1 MTQPTHH
8 KGNTLDLNFT
18 NAPARLNN
26 ICVDSTG
33 KFLISDHYPVTAD
46 IFSISIHTNTHPLNQ
61 PAPLNYLKADLP
73 QLAYHLS
80 LDIKTFTQTLG
91 NSPRVW
97 EDLKYVILNCSEC
110 FIPRAIIPSKP
121 SPPWFNSSIRHQ
133 LNRTRTLKKR
143 VKKRPTLHMQD
154 KLTTAELILQTAM
167 LEAKENYL
175 STLVGSFKTQPKK
188 LYGYLNSLNE
198 SKYKPQSIVH
208 NNQIVQDPRQKAELF
223 NKFFNSTFTKS
234 NFKLPPVSSLQV
246 PTIQLSSISF
256 TELEVYEAL
265 AQLDPQKAMGCD
277 MISPLVL
284 KLCADTLAQP
294 LHNLFST
301 CIESGTISQEWK
313 IHKICPILK
322 SGNLLEVKNYRPISW
337 LSIVSKVL
345 ERIIFN
351 KIIDFLRPKFSKQQF
366 GFQKNKSSLSQL
378 LSSFAYILEE
388 IDKGSTVDMIFL
400 DLKKAFDTVP
410 HEELFF
416 KLRNIGI
423 TGPLWYWFKSYL
435 AYGQHFVSVDNNS
448 STLLPVLSG
457 IPQGSILG
465 PVLFLVYIN
474 DLPEQINYASCY
486 LFADDTKLI
495 KSIRGINDSL
505 LMQSDVDSLH
515 RWCEQCKLKLN
526 ASKCQTLSVSLSNH
540 HQNHQ
545 CQHYSIDGANLDSTN
560 SQRDLGVLVK
570 CDLSWTDHLNQ
581 ICGRGYR
588 SLNMIRR
595 TIPPGN
601 NHPKEATCESHLTL
615 YISLVRSHLTLY
627 ISLVRSHLTL
637 YISLVRSHL
646 TLYISLVRSHLTL
659 YISLVRSHL
668 TLYISL
674 VRSHLTL
681 YISLVRSHLTLY
693 ISLVRSHLTLYI
705 SLVRSHLTLYIS
717 LVRSHLTLYISLVR
731 SHLTLY
737 ISLVR
742 SHLTLYISLVRSHLT
757 LYISLVRS
765 HLTLYISLVRSH
777 LTLYISLV
785 RSHLTLY
792 ISLVRSHLTLYISLV
807 RSHLTLYISLVR
819 SHLTLYISLV
829 RSHLTLYISLVRSHL
844 TYCSQ
849 LWRPRMVKDILSVER
864 VQRKVT
870 KYVLSD
876 YSNDYKLRLQSLH
889 MLPLMYWLEL
899 QDIMFLVKCLQDPH
913 DCRNIRSHVSF
924 SPSGTRAGSGN
935 KLKYEYRRT
944 SNGRHFYFNRVVR
957 LWNKLPSSC
966 IDLTKS
972 FTTVRHTVRAF
983 L

>member
-1 MTQPTHH
+1 MYTKSYDIFCVSETWLNETIYDNEILPSNYTIYRNDRRSRGGGVLIAVSNSIPSKIIKRYTGIEMISVELELSPKLLIVCLYIPPNCSDEYQQDVLRSIQSLHTHNDVILLGDLNAPDVNWSTLSASSPFSSSLCNAFYSNNYIQMVTQPTHH
-8 KGNTLDLNFT
+8 KGNTLDLIFT

-33 KFLISDHYPVTAD
+33 KFLKSDHYPVTAD
-46 IFSISIHTNTHPLNQ
+46 IFSISIHTNTHPPNQ

-80 LDIKTFTQTLG
+80 LDIETFTQTLG
-91 NSPRVW
+91 NSPIVW
-97 EDLKYVILNCSEC
+97 EDLKYVILNCCEC
-110 FIPRAIIPSKP
+110 FIPRAKIPSKP
-121 SPPWFNSSIRHQ
+121 SPRWFNSSIRHQ
-133 LNRTRTLKKR
+133 LNRTRTLKRR

-154 KLTTAELILQTAM
+154 KLTTAELTLQTAM

-188 LYGYLNSLNE
+188 LYGYLNSLTE

-208 NNQIVQDPRQKAELF
+208 NNQIVRDPRQKAELF
-223 NKFFNSTFTKS
+223 NKFFNLTFTKS

-246 PTIQLSSISF
+246 PTIQLSRISF

-294 LHNLFST
+294 LHSFFST
-301 CIESGTISQEWK
+301 CIELGTIPQEWK
-313 IHKICPILK
+313 IHKICPIPK
-322 SGNLLEVKNYRPISW
+322 SGNLLEVKNYRPISL

-410 HEELFF
+410 HEELLF
-416 KLRNIGI
+416 KLWNIGI
-423 TGPLWYWFKSYL
+423 TGPLWFWFKSYL
-435 AYGQHFVSVDNNS
+435 ANRQHFVSVDNNS

-457 IPQGSILG
+457 VPQGSILG

-495 KSIRGINDSL
+495 KSIRGINDRL

-515 RWCEQCKLKLN
+515 RWCEQWKLKLN

-545 CQHYSIDGANLDSTN
+545 CQHYSIDGAKLDSTN

-595 TIPPGN
+595 TIPPGVTIIL
-601 NHPKEATCESHLTL
+601 KKQ
-615 YISLVRSHLTLY
+615 
-627 ISLVRSHLTL
+627 
-637 YISLVRSHL
+637 
-646 TLYISLVRSHLTL
+646 
-659 YISLVRSHL
+659 
-668 TLYISL
+668 
-674 VRSHLTL
+674 
-681 YISLVRSHLTLY
+681 
-693 ISLVRSHLTLYI
+693 
-705 SLVRSHLTLYIS
+705 
-717 LVRSHLTLYISLVR
+717 
-731 SHLTLY
+731 
-737 ISLVR
+737 
-742 SHLTLYISLVRSHLT
+742 
-757 LYISLVRS
+757 
-765 HLTLYISLVRSH
+765 
-777 LTLYISLV
+777 
-785 RSHLTLY
+785 
-792 ISLVRSHLTLYISLV
+792 
-807 RSHLTLYISLVR
+807 
-819 SHLTLYISLV
+819 
-829 RSHLTLYISLVRSHL
+829 LYISLVRSHL

-864 VQRKVT
+864 VQRKAT

-913 DCRNIRSHVSF
+913 DCMNIRSHVSF

-944 SNGRHFYFNRVVR
+944 SNGRHFYFNRIVR

-972 FTTVRHTVRAF
+972 FATVRHTVRAF
-983 L
+983 LWTHFENHFDPKNTCTFHLVCPCYKCHLGNCLS